1 MLSHYVF
8 SPVVTPRGRFPDGSS
23 QVCKKRS
30 LMNWPQ
36 DVSFAQTIQILV
48 SVLYYICLF
57 YCFVNWTPEA
67 PIFRL
72 VRFMPRFRHKIKYK
86 IPKTRKTNMKKISK
100 LNAKYKFP
108 VLFVALLF
116 LLFKPVI
123 VFHHFFLH
131 SAEESWNL
139 RWRNVKREFIFINF
153 FCFRWLKYEKPM

>member
-1 MLSHYVF
+1 MLCHYVF
-8 SPVVTPRGRFPDGSS
+8 SPVVTPRGHFPDGSS
-23 QVCKKRS
+23 QVCKKKS
-30 LMNWPQ
+30 LMNWPH

-67 PIFRL
+67 TIFRL

-123 VFHHFFLH
+123 VFHHFFSIQLRK
-131 SAEESWNL
+131 AL
-139 RWRNVKREFIFINF
+139 RWRNVKREFIFIKF